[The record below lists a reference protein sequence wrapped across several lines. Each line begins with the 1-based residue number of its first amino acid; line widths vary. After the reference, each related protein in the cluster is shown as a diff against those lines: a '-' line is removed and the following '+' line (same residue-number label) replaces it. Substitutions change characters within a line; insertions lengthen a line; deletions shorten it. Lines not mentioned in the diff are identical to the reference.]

1 MAESRD
7 DHPKNRS
14 NAAVVTKDDA
24 EHAAKLRRT
33 KLPVT
38 SALTRRLEPGDRR
51 FLALSWADGLLVDDG
66 WTEYTLGHVAPQ
78 DLFGPGA
85 AALLEAATTACGCEN
100 PRLLIDFAQGT
111 VYTGDEAC
119 VEEFLDDVVESR
131 PCRLPL
137 ATPCGSSATGVPL
150 DDTGHKAFNGNIII
164 HGEVDGDR

>member
-1 MAESRD
+1 MAESRN

-24 EHAAKLRRT
+24 EHAANLHRT

-38 SALTRRLEPGDRR
+38 SALTGRLEPGDRR
-51 FLALSWADGLLVDDG
+51 FLALYWADVLLVDDG
-66 WTEYTLGHVAPQ
+66 WTEYTLGNVAPQ
-78 DLFGPGA
+78 DLFGPSA
-85 AALLEAATTACGCEN
+85 AALLKAATTACGCGN
-100 PRLLIDFAQGT
+100 PRLLIDFAQGI

-164 HGEVDGDR
+164 HEEVDGDL

>member
-7 DHPKNRS
+7 DHLKDRS
-14 NAAVVTKDDA
+14 NAAVATTDDA
-24 EHAAKLRRT
+24 ERAAKLRRT

-38 SALTRRLEPGDRR
+38 SALTGRLEPGDRR
-51 FLALSWADGLLVDDG
+51 FLALYWAEGLVVDDG
-66 WTEYTLGHVAPQ
+66 WTEYTLGQVAPQ
-78 DLFGPGA
+78 DLFGPDA
-85 AALLEAATTACGCEN
+85 AALLKTATTACGCGN
-100 PRLLIDFAQGT
+100 PRLLIDFAQGI

-137 ATPCGSSATGVPL
+137 ATPCGSSATRVPL
-150 DDTGHKAFNGNIII
+150 DAASHKAFNGNIII